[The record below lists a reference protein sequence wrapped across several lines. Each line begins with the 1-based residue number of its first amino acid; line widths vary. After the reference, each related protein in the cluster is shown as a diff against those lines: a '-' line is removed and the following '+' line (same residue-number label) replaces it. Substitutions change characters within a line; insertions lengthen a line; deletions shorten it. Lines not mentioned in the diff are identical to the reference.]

1 MKVVGI
7 IAEFNPF
14 HEGHA
19 YLIRQAKEQC
29 HADHIIVCMSN
40 YYVQRG
46 EPAIIPP
53 NERVRAALS
62 YDVDLVLALPAC
74 VSTVQRALPWLSMIT
89 SSLRLRRS
97 CIITIR

>member
-53 NERVRAALS
+53 NERVRA
-62 YDVDLVLALPAC
+62 DVICPENRKSRAAKRAAC
-74 VSTVQRALPWLSMIT
+74 LFHLMSVSFDR
-89 SSLRLRRS
+89 
-97 CIITIR
+97 